1 MKKFDRYSIRG
12 VVIIIIALLGMGYE
26 MIFSQSKEIFV
37 MILYAIVLF
46 IGLLL
51 LVIIEDRKN

>member
-12 VVIIIIALLGMGYE
+12 VVIMVIALLGMGYE

-37 MILYAIVLF
+37 IILYAIVLC